1 MGPNDLLQVTL
12 LPCQKKENQTIKQI
26 QRLSCIIMDFIR
38 VSMMIAYLG
47 ELGKKQSMRKESK
60 TRGTMTI
67 NNVET
72 NLQSSYNSSAKML
85 RVRVPIIIIKK
96 LNLSNFILWL

>member
-1 MGPNDLLQVTL
+1 
-12 LPCQKKENQTIKQI
+12 
-26 QRLSCIIMDFIR
+26 
-38 VSMMIAYLG
+38 MMIAYLG